1 MLCPQDNIKKMDFFS
16 LSSFC
21 TMIEK
26 DSAVGSPTVNL
37 WSDLPFWN
45 GVKQKASSP
54 SGLKKSISNQLKW
67 ILIFLWGE
75 REPHSV
81 KAGSRVMGLRTLRQ
95 GSR

>member
-1 MLCPQDNIKKMDFFS
+1 MLRPQDNIKKMDFFS

-54 SGLKKSISNQLKW
+54 SSMPRCV
-67 ILIFLWGE
+67 F
-75 REPHSV
+75 
-81 KAGSRVMGLRTLRQ
+81 
-95 GSR
+95 